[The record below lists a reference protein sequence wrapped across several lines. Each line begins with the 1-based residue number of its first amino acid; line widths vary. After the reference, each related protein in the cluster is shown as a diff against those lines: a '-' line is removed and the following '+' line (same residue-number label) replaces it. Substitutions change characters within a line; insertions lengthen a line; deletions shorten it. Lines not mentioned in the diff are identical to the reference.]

1 MKKILIIG
9 ATGQIGSELTITL
22 RKKYGSSNV
31 LAGVHPSKPP
41 TEEFKDSG
49 PFVSIDA
56 LEVHSIEKCVKEFN
70 IDTIYHL
77 AALLSAIAEKD
88 PRLAWKVNTE
98 GLINVLDVALE
109 NHCAVFFPS
118 SIGVFGKSTPKI
130 NTPQDTIQ
138 RPSTIYGITKLT
150 GELLCDYYFN
160 KYRLDVRGVRF
171 PGLISYKTLP
181 GGGTTDYAV
190 EIFYEAI
197 KNKKYTCPL
206 RKNTF
211 LDMMYMPDA
220 IKASIQIMETDSRR
234 LIHRNGYNITAM
246 SFSPEIL
253 TDEIKKLIPGF
264 TVNYKVDP
272 VMQVIADSW
281 PDSMDDKIARD
292 EWGWLPDYDLPGM
305 TRDMVEKL
313 THKLAG

>member
-56 LEVHSIEKCVKEFN
+56 LDVHSIEKCVKEFN